1 MAPLPKV
8 QPRKFFIDIQNRAFV
23 QSATTTLPSASV
35 AFSRA
40 DTEAIELYFLR
51 PSIVTPPYEY
61 ADYAASTVKL
71 AVGNIG
77 NPTSGTFKVTD
88 GTGTTA
94 ALSFGVTAAQLK
106 TALDATNASAGIF
119 SAGACTV
126 TGEMPRFIV
135 TVGSDNTGAVSTLN
149 TDDNE
154 LAPATNVRF
163 IQRQAATASKPL
175 IFDLVLERQPAVLTT
190 NWTALDSTVVVTA
203 STLVAGGPGTSE
215 QQKYVFSQQPSQ
227 GSYAIKFPGRAITV
241 SSVVAGIF
249 TAPSHGLYDNQTVA
263 LSGFTI
269 TSSSFANIS
278 YYVVQAG
285 NDTFRIATTAGG
297 TAITAAASTGGTA
310 TLGDIVT
317 GQIPWNATTFGV
329 QQTIAEAGFNIG
341 GIPQIIVTG
350 IDGNE
355 FILQYSNGSAG
366 INFPQLEIVSS
377 ALSAPKGL
385 SGTLDFNTLGVRDLI
400 VSGQNSDLTLE
411 VEATSS
417 GSSTQTYQQSASVS
431 SDIITAATQP
441 TPPVTTFGTGYMRVE
456 TGITGL
462 TGGGGT
468 KLDGLIT
475 ANGTYPTGIC
485 VFIVIG
491 GIPQIWQLTSGTTAE
506 NANGGV
512 VRPDDYAASTNEKVW
527 LQRM

>member
-1 MAPLPKV
+1 MQA
-8 QPRKFFIDIQNRAFV
+8 RKFFIDVQNRAFV
-23 QSATTTLPSASV
+23 QSATSTLPSAST
-35 AFSRA
+35 AFTSS
-40 DTEAIELYFLR
+40 DSEAIELYFLR

-61 ADYAASTVKL
+61 ADYSANSVKL
-71 AVGNIG
+71 AIGNTG
-77 NPTSGTFKVTD
+77 NPTSGTFKITD
-88 GTGTTA
+88 SAGTTA
-94 ALSFGVTAAQLK
+94 ALSYSVTAAQLK
-106 TALDATNASAGIF
+106 TALDALNANAGLF
-119 SAGACTV
+119 SAGACVV

-135 TVGSDNTGAVSTLN
+135 TVGADNTGSVTSLD

-163 IQRQAATASKPL
+163 VQRQAAAASKPL
-175 IFDLVLERQPAVLTT
+175 IFDIVFERQPAVLTT
-190 NWTALDSTVVVTA
+190 NWTALDSTVTTTV
-203 STLVAGGPGTSE
+203 STLVAGGPGASE

-241 SSVVAGIF
+241 NSVAAGIF

-263 LSGFTI
+263 LTGFTI
-269 TSSSFANIS
+269 SASSFANSS
-278 YYVVQAG
+278 YYVVGAT

-297 TAITAAASTGGTA
+297 TAITANASTGGTA
-310 TLGDIVT
+310 TLADIVT

-329 QQTIAEAGFNIG
+329 QQAIADAGLNIG
-341 GIPQIIVTG
+341 GIPQIVVTG

-355 FILQYSNGSAG
+355 FVLQYSNGSSG
-366 INFPQLEIVSS
+366 INFPQLEIVSNT
-377 ALSAPKGL
+377 LVAPKGL
-385 SGTLDFNTLGVRDLI
+385 TGTLDFNTMGVRDLI
-400 VSGQNSDLTLE
+400 SAGQNTALTME
-411 VEATSS
+411 VEVIAS
-417 GSSTQTYQQSASVS
+417 GSSTQTYQQNASVS

-441 TPPVTTFGTGYMRVE
+441 TPPVTVFSTGYMRVE

-462 TGGGGT
+462 IGGGAT

-506 NANGGV
+506 NANNGV
-512 VRPDDYAASTNEKVW
+512 VRPDDYAATTNEKVW